1 MPSPPLSILQSLS
14 PRIAVLTSEDV
25 IQSCEANGCRGL
37 EELLRP
43 WEGGT
48 ERVSVLSSTLT
59 PTIHPTFPLR
69 FVNYNSV
76 YLNPASSGPNPD
88 MVVDMISSLVGRRKP
103 DEEQHYPLT
112 KSLLLSSR
120 PVAVY
125 ETFQHPVGVL
135 LAVST
140 STPDPLGTLSRMYQQ
155 TMLPL
160 TGASWMDGV
169 NVMRFYVAIHDVSR
183 MGDDLAPAHE
193 LLANIKRAHG
203 PHSTLLV
210 INSLSSTQ
218 SNPPSP
224 DISTH
229 PTIPLPRPFA
239 PEAASPSA
247 MSQVYASALSSLTL
261 SPMSAAPT
269 FMSNGN
275 ADEDQRSPNRPARRK
290 LYASRLSAEDT
301 QRLAALVR
309 ELVVQSLVPWM
320 EARVREWNEVYQ
332 SNRRGIAGRL
342 FGAGRKLFGSRPSTP
357 SANNNQAGYNTV
369 KGFYSANAIE
379 AISRRLADFAF
390 MLRDYKYASGIYD
403 SLRRDYAQDRA
414 WRYAAAATEMLGLS
428 LLLSHPYFLPSSPPA
443 ELTSPFT
450 TLQHTDISLWLEQ
463 AVVAYHSHTPP
474 AEVQTDALR
483 ATILYYEAWKMI
495 GEWRGVGLALVK
507 SAGEADEVPNAVII
521 EEAASADVKGG
532 KSDKG
537 KRRRAFHLVMA
548 ATRYETAGLKAYSR
562 RCLDRASHI
571 YRTAPWTAAQDR
583 IEYSLGRQAYTL
595 GESDVAAEYF
605 LRLLRKEDTGVP
617 GSQGMLL
624 EDLSLAYEQLKSHP
638 EQLASSKDTLQL
650 PTPVFDPKKT
660 RIITLSSQSNLAGPS
675 KRWGD
680 LESQALNSWDR
691 KGKRP
696 MRLLPD
702 ETNVIGIG
710 ETCTVEM
717 VATNPLNA
725 PLIISDLTI
734 TTSSIDGLE
743 VSTLPEIILEAYE
756 TRSLSIDIKAN
767 TPVSFSLKSVEFMFH
782 RLFPCSQSLE
792 RKGSRLH
799 STKEQRLTPTY
810 AKDTSLQ
817 VRVEAGRPSVQAD
830 FVGLPDVMYAGEVL
844 QVELKIRNTGREVV
858 RDFGIFVGK
867 RLSIRLAGA
876 YDPSSEMT
884 TLSNHIS
891 NPKIVPLC
899 EDDMSPDESRTIS
912 LVLTTFDVGMI
923 DVLALLVFASDSG
936 ESAQRLS
943 AQMEVLP
950 IISVTTSVLACRD
963 IQDGYL
969 LSIEVSDFDIS
980 VNLLTFQTNNISTSV
995 IQIEDISAFSPYWR
1009 SAPKQTSVT
1018 LYPNQS
1024 SHSIL
1029 QVTSTQTTLDL
1040 QQTSVISALSDLLR
1054 GISPEDLPPLQHPS
1068 FVPVSSPPDEISHH
1082 LIHSRRLWR
1091 QNQIS
1096 VDFPTLSKDIIL
1108 RLFPLWQPL
1117 DLDLIIHYT
1126 ITPNILSNPTTSIH
1140 DSPTPSSSM
1149 TISPHPISRRGHS
1162 MIHCVPIA
1170 PSFSLVEEIRSEV
1183 ETALTLGT
1191 KQLRTMYEETSRQR
1205 RLLLSSI
1212 LSGPLSIEED
1222 PLSFHL
1228 LYPSKNGQISHDFS
1242 LGSFYLPITFV
1253 LQNRSPVLSLRW
1265 VLRLPSSD
1273 EEREGVGH
1281 WIGGLLKRGEIL
1293 PGGEER
1299 VEGRIWLDRPGWV
1312 GLKGWEIEV
1321 ESGVQSEEGWR
1332 VRKSWVRS
1340 GEKGLVEVLNEKS

>member
-25 IQSCEANGCRGL
+25 VQSCEANGCRGL

-76 YLNPASSGPNPD
+76 YLNPSSSGPNPD

-160 TGASWMDGV
+160 NGAPWMDGV

-183 MGDDLAPAHE
+183 MGDDLAPPHE

-229 PTIPLPRPFA
+229 PTIPLPRPFT
-239 PEAASPSA
+239 PEAANPSA

-261 SPMSAAPT
+261 SPI
-269 FMSNGN
+269 
-275 ADEDQRSPNRPARRK
+275 K
-290 LYASRLSAEDT
+290 LFASRLSAEDT

-342 FGAGRKLFGSRPSTP
+342 FGAGRKLFGNRPSTP
-357 SANNNQAGYNTV
+357 SANNNQAGFNTV

-390 MLRDYKYASGIYD
+390 MLRDYRYASGIYD

-463 AVVAYHSHTPP
+463 AVVAYHSHTPA

-660 RIITLSSQSNLAGPS
+660 RIITSSSQSNLAGPS
-675 KRWGD
+675 KRWDD
-680 LESQALNSWDR
+680 LESQALDSWDR

-710 ETCTVEM
+710 ETCTVQM

-725 PLIISDLTI
+725 SLIISDLTI
-734 TTSSIDGLE
+734 TTSSIDDLE
-743 VSTLPEIILEAYE
+743 ISTLSEITLEAYE
-756 TRSLSIDIKAN
+756 TRNLSIDIKAN

-782 RLFPCSQSLE
+782 RFFPCSQSLE
-792 RKGSRLH
+792 RKGRRLH

-817 VRVEAGRPSVQAD
+817 VRVEAGRPSVQAE
-830 FVGLPDVMYAGEVL
+830 FVGLPDVMYAGEAL
-844 QVELKIRNTGREVV
+844 RVELRIRNTGREVV
-858 RDFGIFVGK
+858 RDFGIFVGE
-867 RLSIRLAGA
+867 RLSIRLAGS

-884 TLSNHIS
+884 TLSNHIP

-899 EDDMSPDESRTIS
+899 EDDIPPGESRMIS
-912 LVLTTFDVGMI
+912 VVLTTFDVGMI
-923 DVLALLVFASDSG
+923 DVLALLVFSSDSG

-950 IISVTTSVLACRD
+950 IISVTTSVLACRN
-963 IQDGYL
+963 IQDGHL
-969 LSIEVSDFDIS
+969 LSIE
-980 VNLLTFQTNNISTSV
+980 TNNISTSV

-1009 SAPKQTSVT
+1009 SAPKQMISAET

-1024 SHSIL
+1024 SQSIL
-1029 QVTSTQTTLDL
+1029 QVTSAQTTLDL

-1068 FVPVSSPPDEISHH
+1068 FVPVSSPRDGISHH

-1096 VDFPTLSKDIIL
+1096 VDFPTLSKDTIL

-1126 ITPNILSNPTTSIH
+1126 ITPNILSNPTTST
-1140 DSPTPSSSM
+1140 TPSSSM
-1149 TISPHPISRRGHS
+1149 TNSPHPIFRRGYS
-1162 MIHCVPIA
+1162 IIHCVPIA

-1228 LYPSKNGQISHDFS
+1228 LYPSKNGKISHDFS